1 MMKQLLILIVCL
13 NCLVAPAYSQ
23 ETTVHAVALF
33 NGRVMLSV
41 NGGKAKIVKVGDT
54 YKSVKVIAANTE
66 QATIKLNGKTEVLRL
81 NGTVFLSQKLGTKS
95 SGSKKSIRLW
105 ADDDGFF
112 RADGQVN
119 DSSVEFLVDTGA
131 NLVVMSS
138 RQADSIGLGY
148 RSGQLGMAETAS
160 GRAQMFVVQLDQ
172 VSIQGLQLEDIE
184 AGVVI
189 GSFPKIPL
197 LGMTFLDKLEMQRR
211 GDVMTLSKSLP

>member
-1 MMKQLLILIVCL
+1 MKQLLILIVFL
-13 NCLVAPAYSQ
+13 SCLVTPAYSQ

-41 NGGKAKIVKVGDT
+41 NGGKAKIVKIGDT
-54 YKSVKVIAANTE
+54 YRSVKVMAANTE

-81 NGTVFLSQKLGTKS
+81 NGTISLSQKLGTKAA
-95 SGSKKSIRLW
+95 GSKKRIQLW
-105 ADDDGFF
+105 AGDDGFF

-119 DSSVEFLVDTGA
+119 GSSVQFLVDTGA

-138 RQADSIGLGY
+138 RQADSIGLDY
-148 RSGQLGMAETAS
+148 QNGQRGMAETAS
-160 GRAQMFVVQLDQ
+160 GRAPMYVIELDS
-172 VSIQGLQLEDIE
+172 VSIQGLQLKDIE

-189 GSFPKIPL
+189 GSFPTTPL

-211 GDVMTLSKSLP
+211 GDVMTLSK